1 MAYTLAFWI
10 LAGLCIG
17 SAVVVVLGRNAVVCG
32 LALAF
37 NLVTVAGF
45 FLLLNARFM
54 AFIQVMVYA
63 GGIMVLILFVLML
76 FNIQDEEKSRTP
88 RFFQRYLG
96 FLVTA
101 GFLLL
106 LIAALHKPLGGNY
119 FAESSAEYGTVAAL
133 GTELFTRFFYPFE
146 AISVLLLVAMVGAVL
161 LAKKR
166 L

>member
-1 MAYTLAFWI
+1 MAYTVAFWI
-10 LAGLCIG
+10 LTGLCIG
-17 SAVVVVLGRNAVVCG
+17 SAVVVVLGRNAVICG

-37 NLVTVAGF
+37 NLVTIAGF

-54 AFIQVMVYA
+54 AFVQVMVYA

-76 FNIQDEEKSRTP
+76 FNIQDEENARMP

-96 FLVTA
+96 FLVVA
-101 GFLLL
+101 GLLVL
-106 LIAALHKPLGGNY
+106 MFVALRNPEIASFPNR
-119 FAESSAEYGTVAAL
+119 SSEFGTVAAL
-133 GTELFTRFFYPFE
+133 GTELFTKFFYPFE

>member
-1 MAYTLAFWI
+1 MAYIVAFWI
-10 LAGLCIG
+10 LAALCIG

-37 NLVTVAGF
+37 NLVTIAGF
-45 FLLLNARFM
+45 FLLLNATFL
-54 AFIQVMVYA
+54 AFVQVMVYA

-76 FNIQDEEKSRTP
+76 FNIQDEEKTRMP

-101 GFLLL
+101 GFLALL
-106 LIAALHKPLGGNY
+106 
-119 FAESSAEYGTVAAL
+119 FAVLRDPAIGSFPNRSAEYGTVAAL
-133 GTELFTRFFYPFE
+133 GTELFTKYFYPFE
-146 AISVLLLVAMVGAVL
+146 AISVLLLVAMFGAVL
-161 LAKKR
+161 LANKR